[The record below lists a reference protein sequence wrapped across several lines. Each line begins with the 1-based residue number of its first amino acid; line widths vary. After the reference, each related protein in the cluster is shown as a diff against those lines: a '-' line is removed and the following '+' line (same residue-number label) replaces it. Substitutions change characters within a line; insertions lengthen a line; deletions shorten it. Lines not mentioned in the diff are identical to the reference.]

1 MSSDRKDA
9 RWQLASEI
17 ARVSSF
23 DFYGPDTKTRGL
35 YLEMARDCLQDAP
48 PEHIK
53 ALAARYRDE
62 DIESDAE
69 QAVIEAAKLHRVNL
83 GRNAH
88 GKLAVLGGTLEDV
101 VDFYENYRS
110 EIEEVI

>member
-1 MSSDRKDA
+1 MSDMKDA
-9 RWQLASEI
+9 RWQLASEM
-17 ARVSSF
+17 AATVGF
-23 DFYGPDTKTRGL
+23 DFYGPDVKGREA
-35 YLEMARDCLQDAP
+35 YLENARLALQGAP

-69 QAVIEAAKLHRVNL
+69 SEVIEAAKLYRVNL
-83 GRNAH
+83 GRNPQ
-88 GKLAVLGGTLEDV
+88 GKLVVESGTLENI
-101 VDFYENYRS
+101 VDFYHGYRS